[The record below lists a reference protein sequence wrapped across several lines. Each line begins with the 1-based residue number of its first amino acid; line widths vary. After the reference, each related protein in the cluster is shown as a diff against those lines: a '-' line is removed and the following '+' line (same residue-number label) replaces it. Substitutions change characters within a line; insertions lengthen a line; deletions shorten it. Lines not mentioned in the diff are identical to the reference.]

1 MKITGHK
8 TMSMFERYNTVDST
22 DAQDALKR
30 LGEFL
35 TKPATKKKITSLL
48 LQSPSSS
55 AHDDVSS

>member
-1 MKITGHK
+1 
-8 TMSMFERYNTVDST
+8 MSMFERYNTVDRE

-35 TKPATKKKITSLL
+35 TKPASGEKITSLL
-48 LQSPSSS
+48 LQDPSSS